1 MLKRL
6 RIKFIAL
13 NMTTIFLVMAV
24 AFVGI
29 CFTERQQ
36 NLKEVQASLGG
47 AIHKAAE
54 ADRNARAQE
63 DPLVQTMPESQE
75 NSETSA
81 LGQERSDTPSAR
93 LAQDGSQAES
103 KRPDGMVLGKGEES
117 YTIPVAV
124 YRLLQDG
131 SLTAAFP
138 DQSVISVDE
147 NAIEEAAQTIA
158 QAADGTDVLSDCGL
172 VYMKQST
179 KDGTY
184 VTFADSSFIE
194 RWKSLAASLAL
205 AGSIALAALFAINVF
220 FARWAL
226 RPVEEAW
233 EKQRRFVAD
242 ASHELKTPLTVI
254 LANVS
259 ILEKHPETPLRENMQ
274 WLESTREEAV
284 RMQELVSDMLSL
296 AQTESAEAFEPARTN
311 LSNLVSKESLQ
322 FESVA
327 FERNVSIEEDVVEG
341 MYVQGNERA
350 LEKLVGTLID
360 NACKYAEERSSV
372 TVRLSR
378 QGKKAVLSVRNLG
391 SPIPQESI
399 EHVFDRFY
407 RADKARTH
415 DESRS
420 FGLGL
425 AIAREIAELHGG
437 TIRVESSAEDGT
449 VFTVMLPLSK

>member
-13 NMTTIFLVMAV
+13 NMATIFLVMVV

-29 CFTERQQ
+29 CLNERQQ
-36 NLKEVQASLGG
+36 NFQEVQTSLGG
-47 AIHKAAE
+47 AIYKAAE
-54 ADRNARAQE
+54 ADQKAKAQTE
-63 DPLVQTMPESQE
+63 LNPQGGAEESQAAQQGPIDTSPSDSLDRE
-75 NSETSA
+75 STQAQSEET
-81 LGQERSDTPSAR
+81 G
-93 LAQDGSQAES
+93 
-103 KRPDGMVLGKGEES
+103 GMVLGRGEGS
-117 YTIPVAV
+117 PTIPVAV
-124 YRLLQDG
+124 YRLSQDG

-138 DQSVISVDE
+138 EQSAISVDE
-147 NAIEEAAQTIA
+147 DAIESAAQAIA
-158 QAADGTDVLSDCGL
+158 QAADGMDVLSDYGL
-172 VYMKQST
+172 VYMKRSM

-184 VTFADSSFIE
+184 VTFADSSFVE
-194 RWKSLAASLAL
+194 RWESLAASLAL
-205 AGSIALAALFAINVF
+205 AGAGALAVLFAINVF

-226 RPVEEAW
+226 RPVEKAW
-233 EKQRRFVAD
+233 KKQRQFVAD

-254 LANVS
+254 LANAS
-259 ILEKHPETPLRENMQ
+259 ILEKHPETPLSENMQ

-296 AQTESAEAFEPARTN
+296 AQAESTETYEFARTN
-311 LSNLVSKESLQ
+311 LSSIVSKEALQ

-327 FERNVSIEEDVVEG
+327 FEHNVSIEDDIAEG
-341 MYVQGNERA
+341 LHVQGSARA

-360 NACKYAEERSSV
+360 NACKYAAEASSV

-391 SPIPQESI
+391 NPIPQESI

-415 DESRS
+415 DDSRS

-425 AIAREIAELHGG
+425 AIAREIAESHGG
-437 TIRVESSAEDGT
+437 SIKAKSSAEDGT
-449 VFTVMLPLSK
+449 VFTVVLPLSK

>member
-13 NMTTIFLVMAV
+13 NMATIFLVMV
-24 AFVGI
+24 VVFVGI
-29 CFTERQQ
+29 CLNERQQ
-36 NLKEVQASLGG
+36 NFQEVQSSLGG
-47 AIHKAAE
+47 AIYKAAE
-54 ADRNARAQE
+54 TDRKAKA
-63 DPLVQTMPESQE
+63 
-75 NSETSA
+75 
-81 LGQERSDTPSAR
+81 
-93 LAQDGSQAES
+93 QAES
-103 KRPDGMVLGKGEES
+103 GPQDGAEESQAAQQGPIDASSSDPLNRENPQAASEETGGMVLGRGEES
-117 YTIPVAV
+117 PAIPVAV
-124 YRLLQDG
+124 YRLSQDG

-138 DQSVISVDE
+138 EQSIISVDE
-147 NAIEEAAQTIA
+147 STTESAAQTIA
-158 QAADGTDVLSDCGL
+158 QAADGTDVLSDYGL
-172 VYMKQST
+172 VYMKRSM

-184 VTFADSSFIE
+184 VTFADSSFVE
-194 RWKSLAASLAL
+194 RWESLAASLAL
-205 AGSIALAALFAINVF
+205 AGAGALTVLFAINVF

-233 EKQRRFVAD
+233 KKQRQFVAD

-254 LANVS
+254 LANSS

-296 AQTESAEAFEPARTN
+296 AQAESTETYEFARTN
-311 LSNLVSKESLQ
+311 LSSIVSKEALQ

-327 FERNVSIEEDVVEG
+327 FERNVTIEDDIAEG
-341 MYVQGNERA
+341 MHVQGSTRA

-360 NACKYAEERSSV
+360 NACKYAAEASSV

-391 SPIPQESI
+391 NPIPQESI

-415 DESRS
+415 DDSRS

-425 AIAREIAELHGG
+425 AIAREIAESHGG
-437 TIRVESSAEDGT
+437 SIKVKSSAEDGT
-449 VFTVMLPLSK
+449 VFTVVLPLSK

>member
-13 NMTTIFLVMAV
+13 NMATIFLVMIV
-24 AFVGI
+24 VFVGI
-29 CFTERQQ
+29 CLNERQQ
-36 NLKEVQASLGG
+36 NFQEVQSSLGG
-47 AIHKAAE
+47 AIYKAAE
-54 ADRNARAQE
+54 TDRKAKA
-63 DPLVQTMPESQE
+63 
-75 NSETSA
+75 
-81 LGQERSDTPSAR
+81 
-93 LAQDGSQAES
+93 QAES
-103 KRPDGMVLGKGEES
+103 GPQDGTEESQTAQQGPIDASSSDPLNRESPQAASEETGGMVLGRGEES
-117 YTIPVAV
+117 PAIPVAV
-124 YRLLQDG
+124 YRLSQDG

-138 DQSVISVDE
+138 EQSIISVDE
-147 NAIEEAAQTIA
+147 STIESAAQTIA
-158 QAADGTDVLSDCGL
+158 QAADGTDVLSDYGL
-172 VYMKQST
+172 VYMKRSM

-184 VTFADSSFIE
+184 VTFADSSFVE
-194 RWKSLAASLAL
+194 RWESLAASLAL
-205 AGSIALAALFAINVF
+205 AGAGALTVLFAINVF

-233 EKQRRFVAD
+233 KKQRQFVAD

-254 LANVS
+254 LANSS

-296 AQTESAEAFEPARTN
+296 AQAESTETYEFARTN
-311 LSNLVSKESLQ
+311 LSSIVSKEALQ

-327 FERNVSIEEDVVEG
+327 FERNVTIEDGIAEG
-341 MYVQGNERA
+341 MHVQGSTRA

-360 NACKYAEERSSV
+360 NACKYAAEASSV

-378 QGKKAVLSVRNLG
+378 QGKKAALSVRNLG
-391 SPIPQESI
+391 NPIPQESI

-415 DESRS
+415 DDSRS

-425 AIAREIAELHGG
+425 AIAREITESHGG
-437 TIRVESSAEDGT
+437 SIKVKSSAEDGT
-449 VFTVMLPLSK
+449 VFTVVLPLSK

>member
-13 NMTTIFLVMAV
+13 NMATIFLVMV
-24 AFVGI
+24 VVFVGI
-29 CFTERQQ
+29 CLNERQQ
-36 NLKEVQASLGG
+36 NFQEVQSSLGG
-47 AIHKAAE
+47 AIYKAAE
-54 ADRNARAQE
+54 TDRKAKA
-63 DPLVQTMPESQE
+63 
-75 NSETSA
+75 
-81 LGQERSDTPSAR
+81 
-93 LAQDGSQAES
+93 QAES
-103 KRPDGMVLGKGEES
+103 GPQDGAEESQAAQQGPIDASSSDPLNRENPQAASEETGGMVLGRGEES
-117 YTIPVAV
+117 PAIPVAV
-124 YRLLQDG
+124 YRLSQDG

-138 DQSVISVDE
+138 EQSIISVDE
-147 NAIEEAAQTIA
+147 STIESAAQTIA
-158 QAADGTDVLSDCGL
+158 QAADGTDVLSDYGL
-172 VYMKQST
+172 VYMKRSM

-184 VTFADSSFIE
+184 VTFADSSFVE
-194 RWKSLAASLAL
+194 RWESLAASLAL
-205 AGSIALAALFAINVF
+205 AGAGALAVLFAINVF

-233 EKQRRFVAD
+233 EKQRQFVAD

-254 LANVS
+254 LANSS

-296 AQTESAEAFEPARTN
+296 AQAESTETYEFARTN
-311 LSNLVSKESLQ
+311 LSSIASKEALQ

-327 FERNVSIEEDVVEG
+327 FERNVTIEDDIAEG
-341 MYVQGNERA
+341 MHVQGSTRA

-360 NACKYAEERSSV
+360 NACKYAAEASSV
-372 TVRLSR
+372 TVHLSR

-391 SPIPQESI
+391 NPIPQESI

-415 DESRS
+415 DDSRR

-425 AIAREIAELHGG
+425 AIAREITESHGG
-437 TIRVESSAEDGT
+437 SIKVKSSAEDGT
-449 VFTVMLPLSK
+449 VFTVVLPLSK

>member
-1 MLKRL
+1 M
-6 RIKFIAL
+6 A
-13 NMTTIFLVMAV
+13 TIFLVMV
-24 AFVGI
+24 VVFVGI
-29 CFTERQQ
+29 CLNERQQ
-36 NLKEVQASLGG
+36 NFQEVQSSLGG
-47 AIHKAAE
+47 AIYKAAE
-54 ADRNARAQE
+54 TDRKAKA
-63 DPLVQTMPESQE
+63 
-75 NSETSA
+75 
-81 LGQERSDTPSAR
+81 
-93 LAQDGSQAES
+93 QAES
-103 KRPDGMVLGKGEES
+103 DPQDGAEESQTAQQGPIDASSSDPLNRESPQAASEETGGMVLGRGEES
-117 YTIPVAV
+117 PAIPVAV
-124 YRLLQDG
+124 YRLSQDG

-138 DQSVISVDE
+138 EQSIISVDE
-147 NAIEEAAQTIA
+147 STIESAAQTIA
-158 QAADGTDVLSDCGL
+158 QAADGTDVLSDYGL
-172 VYMKQST
+172 VYMKRSM

-184 VTFADSSFIE
+184 VTFADSSLVE
-194 RWKSLAASLAL
+194 RWESLAASLAL
-205 AGSIALAALFAINVF
+205 AGAGALTVLFAINVF

-233 EKQRRFVAD
+233 KKQRQFVAD

-254 LANVS
+254 LANSS

-296 AQTESAEAFEPARTN
+296 AQAESTETYEFARTN
-311 LSNLVSKESLQ
+311 LSSIVSKEALQ

-327 FERNVSIEEDVVEG
+327 FERNVTIEDDIAEG
-341 MYVQGNERA
+341 MHVQGSTRA

-360 NACKYAEERSSV
+360 NACKYAAEASSV

-391 SPIPQESI
+391 NPIPQESI

-415 DESRS
+415 DDSRS

-425 AIAREIAELHGG
+425 AIAREITESESHGG
-437 TIRVESSAEDGT
+437 SIEVKSSAEDGT
-449 VFTVMLPLSK
+449 VFTVVLPLSK

>member
-13 NMTTIFLVMAV
+13 NMATIFLVMV
-24 AFVGI
+24 VVFVGI
-29 CFTERQQ
+29 CFNERQQ
-36 NLKEVQASLGG
+36 NFQEVQSSLGG
-47 AIHKAAE
+47 AIYKAAE
-54 ADRNARAQE
+54 TDRKAKA
-63 DPLVQTMPESQE
+63 
-75 NSETSA
+75 
-81 LGQERSDTPSAR
+81 
-93 LAQDGSQAES
+93 QAES
-103 KRPDGMVLGKGEES
+103 GPQDDAEESQAAQQDPIDASPSDPLNRESPQAASEETSGMVLGRGEES
-117 YTIPVAV
+117 PAIPVAV
-124 YRLLQDG
+124 YRLSQDG

-138 DQSVISVDE
+138 EQSIISVDE
-147 NAIEEAAQTIA
+147 STIESAAQTIA
-158 QAADGTDVLSDCGL
+158 QAADGTDVLSDYGL
-172 VYMKQST
+172 VYMKRSM

-184 VTFADSSFIE
+184 VTFADSSFVE
-194 RWKSLAASLAL
+194 RWESLAASLAL
-205 AGSIALAALFAINVF
+205 AGAGALTVLFAINVF

-233 EKQRRFVAD
+233 KKQRQFVAD

-254 LANVS
+254 LANSS

-296 AQTESAEAFEPARTN
+296 AQAESTETYEFARTN
-311 LSNLVSKESLQ
+311 LSSIVSKEALQ

-327 FERNVSIEEDVVEG
+327 FERNVTIEDDIAEG
-341 MYVQGNERA
+341 MHVQGSTRA

-360 NACKYAEERSSV
+360 NACKYAAEASSV

-391 SPIPQESI
+391 NPIPQESI

-415 DESRS
+415 DDSRS

-425 AIAREIAELHGG
+425 AIAREITESHGG
-437 TIRVESSAEDGT
+437 SIKVKSSAEDGT
-449 VFTVMLPLSK
+449 VFTVVLPLSK

>member
-13 NMTTIFLVMAV
+13 NMATIFLVMV
-24 AFVGI
+24 VVFVGI
-29 CFTERQQ
+29 CLNERQQ
-36 NLKEVQASLGG
+36 NFQEVQSSLGG
-47 AIHKAAE
+47 AIYKAAE
-54 ADRNARAQE
+54 TDRKAKA
-63 DPLVQTMPESQE
+63 
-75 NSETSA
+75 
-81 LGQERSDTPSAR
+81 
-93 LAQDGSQAES
+93 QAES
-103 KRPDGMVLGKGEES
+103 GPQDGAEESQTAQQGPIDASSSDPLNRESPQAASEETGGMVLGRGEES
-117 YTIPVAV
+117 PAIPVAV
-124 YRLLQDG
+124 YRLSQDG

-138 DQSVISVDE
+138 EQSIISVDE
-147 NAIEEAAQTIA
+147 STIESAAQTIA
-158 QAADGTDVLSDCGL
+158 QAADGTDVLSDYGL
-172 VYMKQST
+172 VYMKRSM

-184 VTFADSSFIE
+184 VTFADSSFVE
-194 RWKSLAASLAL
+194 RWESLAASLAL
-205 AGSIALAALFAINVF
+205 AGAGALTVLFAINVF

-233 EKQRRFVAD
+233 KKQRQFVAD
-242 ASHELKTPLTVI
+242 ASHELKAPLTVI
-254 LANVS
+254 LANSS

-296 AQTESAEAFEPARTN
+296 AQAESTETYEFARTN
-311 LSNLVSKESLQ
+311 LSSIVSKEALQ

-327 FERNVSIEEDVVEG
+327 FERNVTIEDDIAEG
-341 MYVQGNERA
+341 MHVQGSTRA

-360 NACKYAEERSSV
+360 NACKYAAEASSV

-391 SPIPQESI
+391 NPIPQESI

-415 DESRS
+415 DDSRS

-425 AIAREIAELHGG
+425 AIAREITESHGG
-437 TIRVESSAEDGT
+437 SIKVKSSAEDGT
-449 VFTVMLPLSK
+449 VFTVVLPLSK

>member
-1 MLKRL
+1 M
-6 RIKFIAL
+6 I
-13 NMTTIFLVMAV
+13 
-24 AFVGI
+24 
-29 CFTERQQ
+29 
-36 NLKEVQASLGG
+36 LG
-47 AIHKAAE
+47 
-54 ADRNARAQE
+54 R
-63 DPLVQTMPESQE
+63 
-75 NSETSA
+75 
-81 LGQERSDTPSAR
+81 
-93 LAQDGSQAES
+93 
-103 KRPDGMVLGKGEES
+103 GEES
-117 YTIPVAV
+117 PAIPVAV
-124 YRLLQDG
+124 YRLSQDG

-138 DQSVISVDE
+138 EQSIISVDE
-147 NAIEEAAQTIA
+147 STIESAAQTIA
-158 QAADGTDVLSDCGL
+158 QAADGTDVLSDYGL
-172 VYMKQST
+172 VYMKRSM

-184 VTFADSSFIE
+184 VTFADSSFVE
-194 RWKSLAASLAL
+194 RWESLAASLAL
-205 AGSIALAALFAINVF
+205 AGACALAVLFAINVF

-233 EKQRRFVAD
+233 KRQRQFVAD

-254 LANVS
+254 LANSS

-296 AQTESAEAFEPARTN
+296 AQAESTETYEFARTN
-311 LSNLVSKESLQ
+311 LSSIVSKETLQ

-327 FERNVSIEEDVVEG
+327 FERNVTIEDDIVED
-341 MYVQGNERA
+341 MHVQGSTRA

-360 NACKYAEERSSV
+360 NACKYAAEASSV

-391 SPIPQESI
+391 NPIPQESI

-425 AIAREIAELHGG
+425 AIAREITESHGG
-437 TIRVESSAEDGT
+437 SIRAKSSAEDGT
-449 VFTVMLPLSK
+449 VFTVVLPLSK

>member
-13 NMTTIFLVMAV
+13 NMATIFLVMIV
-24 AFVGI
+24 VFVGI
-29 CFTERQQ
+29 CFNERQQ
-36 NLKEVQASLGG
+36 NFQEVQSSLGG
-47 AIHKAAE
+47 AIYKAAE
-54 ADRNARAQE
+54 TDRKAKA
-63 DPLVQTMPESQE
+63 
-75 NSETSA
+75 
-81 LGQERSDTPSAR
+81 
-93 LAQDGSQAES
+93 QAES
-103 KRPDGMVLGKGEES
+103 GLQDGAEESQAAQQDPIDASPSDSLNRESPQAASEETGGMVLGRGEES
-117 YTIPVAV
+117 PAIPVAV
-124 YRLLQDG
+124 YRLSQDG

-138 DQSVISVDE
+138 EQSIISVDE
-147 NAIEEAAQTIA
+147 STIESAAQTIA
-158 QAADGTDVLSDCGL
+158 QAADGTDVLSDYGL
-172 VYMKQST
+172 VYMKRSM

-184 VTFADSSFIE
+184 VTFADSSFVE
-194 RWKSLAASLAL
+194 RWESLAASLAL
-205 AGSIALAALFAINVF
+205 AGACALAVLFAINVF

-233 EKQRRFVAD
+233 KKQRQFVAD

-254 LANVS
+254 LANSS

-296 AQTESAEAFEPARTN
+296 AQAESTETYEFARTN
-311 LSNLVSKESLQ
+311 LSSIVSKETLQ

-327 FERNVSIEEDVVEG
+327 FERNVTIEDDIVEG
-341 MYVQGNERA
+341 MHVQGSTRA

-360 NACKYAEERSSV
+360 NACKYAAEASSV

-391 SPIPQESI
+391 NPIPQESI

-425 AIAREIAELHGG
+425 AIAREITESHGG
-437 TIRVESSAEDGT
+437 SIRAKSSAEDGT
-449 VFTVMLPLSK
+449 VFTVVLPLSK

>member
-13 NMTTIFLVMAV
+13 NMATIFLVMV
-24 AFVGI
+24 VVFVGI
-29 CFTERQQ
+29 CLNKRQQ
-36 NLKEVQASLGG
+36 NFQEVQSSLGG
-47 AIHKAAE
+47 AIYKAAE
-54 ADRNARAQE
+54 TDRKAKA
-63 DPLVQTMPESQE
+63 
-75 NSETSA
+75 
-81 LGQERSDTPSAR
+81 
-93 LAQDGSQAES
+93 QAES
-103 KRPDGMVLGKGEES
+103 GPQDGTEESQTAQQGPIDASSSDPLNRGSPQAASEEPGGMVLGRGEES
-117 YTIPVAV
+117 PAIPVAV
-124 YRLLQDG
+124 YRLSQDG

-138 DQSVISVDE
+138 EQSIISVDE
-147 NAIEEAAQTIA
+147 STIESAAQTIA
-158 QAADGTDVLSDCGL
+158 QAADGTDVLSDYGL
-172 VYMKQST
+172 VYMKRSM

-184 VTFADSSFIE
+184 VTFADSSFVE
-194 RWKSLAASLAL
+194 RWESLAASLAL
-205 AGSIALAALFAINVF
+205 AGAGALTVLFAINVF

-233 EKQRRFVAD
+233 KKQRQFVAD

-254 LANVS
+254 LANSS

-296 AQTESAEAFEPARTN
+296 AQAESTETYEFARTN
-311 LSNLVSKESLQ
+311 LSSIVSKEALQ

-327 FERNVSIEEDVVEG
+327 FERNVTIEDGIAEG
-341 MYVQGNERA
+341 MHVQGSTRA

-360 NACKYAEERSSV
+360 NACKYAAEASSV

-391 SPIPQESI
+391 NPIPQESI

-415 DESRS
+415 DDSRS

-425 AIAREIAELHGG
+425 AIAREITESHGG
-437 TIRVESSAEDGT
+437 SIKVKSSAEDGT
-449 VFTVMLPLSK
+449 VFTVVLPLSK

>member
-6 RIKFIAL
+6 RVKFIAL
-13 NMTTIFLVMAV
+13 NMATIFLVMV
-24 AFVGI
+24 VVFVGI
-29 CFTERQQ
+29 CLNERQQ
-36 NLKEVQASLGG
+36 NFQEVQSSLGG
-47 AIHKAAE
+47 AIYKAAE
-54 ADRNARAQE
+54 TDRKAKA
-63 DPLVQTMPESQE
+63 
-75 NSETSA
+75 
-81 LGQERSDTPSAR
+81 
-93 LAQDGSQAES
+93 QAES
-103 KRPDGMVLGKGEES
+103 GPQDGAEESQTAQQGPIDASSSGPLNRESPQAASEETGGMVLGRGEES
-117 YTIPVAV
+117 PAIPVAV
-124 YRLLQDG
+124 YRLSQDG

-138 DQSVISVDE
+138 EQSIISVDE
-147 NAIEEAAQTIA
+147 STIENAAQMIA
-158 QAADGTDVLSDCGL
+158 QAADGTDVLSDYGL
-172 VYMKQST
+172 VYMKRSM

-184 VTFADSSFIE
+184 VTFADSSFVE
-194 RWKSLAASLAL
+194 RWESLAASLAL
-205 AGSIALAALFAINVF
+205 AGAGALTVLFAINVF

-233 EKQRRFVAD
+233 KKQRQFVAD
-242 ASHELKTPLTVI
+242 ASHELKAPLTVI
-254 LANVS
+254 LANSS

-296 AQTESAEAFEPARTN
+296 AQAESTETYEFARTN
-311 LSNLVSKESLQ
+311 LSSIVSKEALQ

-327 FERNVSIEEDVVEG
+327 FERNVTIEDGIAEG
-341 MYVQGNERA
+341 MHVQGSTRA

-360 NACKYAEERSSV
+360 NACKYAAEASSV

-391 SPIPQESI
+391 NPIPQESI

-415 DESRS
+415 DDSRS

-425 AIAREIAELHGG
+425 AIAREITESHGG
-437 TIRVESSAEDGT
+437 SIKVKSSAEDGT
-449 VFTVMLPLSK
+449 VFTVVLPLSK

>member
-13 NMTTIFLVMAV
+13 NMATIFLVMV
-24 AFVGI
+24 VVFVGI
-29 CFTERQQ
+29 CLNERQQ
-36 NLKEVQASLGG
+36 NFQEVQSSLGG
-47 AIHKAAE
+47 AIYKAAE
-54 ADRNARAQE
+54 TDRKAKA
-63 DPLVQTMPESQE
+63 
-75 NSETSA
+75 
-81 LGQERSDTPSAR
+81 
-93 LAQDGSQAES
+93 QAES
-103 KRPDGMVLGKGEES
+103 GPQDGTEESQTAQQGPIDASSSDPLNRESPQAASEETGGMVLGRGEES
-117 YTIPVAV
+117 PAIPVAV
-124 YRLLQDG
+124 YRLSQDG

-138 DQSVISVDE
+138 EQSIISVDE
-147 NAIEEAAQTIA
+147 STIESAAQTIA
-158 QAADGTDVLSDCGL
+158 QAADGTDVLSDYGL
-172 VYMKQST
+172 VYMKRSM

-184 VTFADSSFIE
+184 VTFADSSFVE
-194 RWKSLAASLAL
+194 RWESLAASLAL
-205 AGSIALAALFAINVF
+205 AGAGALTVLFAINVF

-233 EKQRRFVAD
+233 KKQRQFVAD

-254 LANVS
+254 LANSS

-296 AQTESAEAFEPARTN
+296 AQAESTETYEFARTN
-311 LSNLVSKESLQ
+311 LSSIVSKEALQ

-327 FERNVSIEEDVVEG
+327 FERNVTIEDGIAEG
-341 MYVQGNERA
+341 MHVQGSTRA

-360 NACKYAEERSSV
+360 NACKYAAEASSV

-378 QGKKAVLSVRNLG
+378 QGKKAALSVRNLG
-391 SPIPQESI
+391 NPIPQESI

-415 DESRS
+415 DDSRS

-425 AIAREIAELHGG
+425 AIAREITESHGG
-437 TIRVESSAEDGT
+437 SIKVKSSAEDGT
-449 VFTVMLPLSK
+449 VFTVVLPLSK

>member
-1 MLKRL
+1 M
-6 RIKFIAL
+6 I
-13 NMTTIFLVMAV
+13 
-24 AFVGI
+24 
-29 CFTERQQ
+29 
-36 NLKEVQASLGG
+36 LG
-47 AIHKAAE
+47 
-54 ADRNARAQE
+54 R
-63 DPLVQTMPESQE
+63 
-75 NSETSA
+75 
-81 LGQERSDTPSAR
+81 
-93 LAQDGSQAES
+93 
-103 KRPDGMVLGKGEES
+103 GEES
-117 YTIPVAV
+117 PAIPVAV
-124 YRLLQDG
+124 YRLSQDG

-138 DQSVISVDE
+138 EQSIISVDE
-147 NAIEEAAQTIA
+147 STIESAAQTIA
-158 QAADGTDVLSDCGL
+158 QAADGTDVLSDYGL
-172 VYMKQST
+172 VYMKRSM

-184 VTFADSSFIE
+184 VTFADSSFVE
-194 RWKSLAASLAL
+194 RWESLAASLAL
-205 AGSIALAALFAINVF
+205 AGACALAVLFAINVF

-233 EKQRRFVAD
+233 KRQRQFVAD

-254 LANVS
+254 LANSS

-296 AQTESAEAFEPARTN
+296 AQAESTETYEFARTN
-311 LSNLVSKESLQ
+311 LSSIVSKETLQ

-327 FERNVSIEEDVVEG
+327 FERNVTIEDDIVED
-341 MYVQGNERA
+341 MHVQGSTRA

-360 NACKYAEERSSV
+360 NACKYAAEASSV
-372 TVRLSR
+372 TVRLPR

-391 SPIPQESI
+391 NPISQESI

-425 AIAREIAELHGG
+425 AIAREITESHGG
-437 TIRVESSAEDGT
+437 SIRAKSSAEDGT
-449 VFTVMLPLSK
+449 VFTVVLPLSK

>member
-13 NMTTIFLVMAV
+13 NMATIFLVMV
-24 AFVGI
+24 VVFVGI
-29 CFTERQQ
+29 CLNEHQQ
-36 NLKEVQASLGG
+36 NFQEVQSSLGG
-47 AIHKAAE
+47 AIYKAAE
-54 ADRNARAQE
+54 TDRKAKA
-63 DPLVQTMPESQE
+63 
-75 NSETSA
+75 
-81 LGQERSDTPSAR
+81 
-93 LAQDGSQAES
+93 QAES
-103 KRPDGMVLGKGEES
+103 GPQDGAEESQAAQQDPIDASPSDSLNRENPQAASEETGGMVLGRGEES
-117 YTIPVAV
+117 PAIPVAV
-124 YRLLQDG
+124 YRLSQDG

-138 DQSVISVDE
+138 EQSIISVDE
-147 NAIEEAAQTIA
+147 STIESAAQTIA
-158 QAADGTDVLSDCGL
+158 QAADGTDVLSDYGL
-172 VYMKQST
+172 VYMKRSM

-184 VTFADSSFIE
+184 VTFADSSFVE
-194 RWKSLAASLAL
+194 RWESLAASLAL
-205 AGSIALAALFAINVF
+205 AGACALAVLFAINVF

-233 EKQRRFVAD
+233 KKQRQFVAD

-254 LANVS
+254 LANSS

-296 AQTESAEAFEPARTN
+296 AQAESTETYEFARTN
-311 LSNLVSKESLQ
+311 LSSIVSKETLQ

-327 FERNVSIEEDVVEG
+327 FERNVTIEDDIVEG
-341 MYVQGNERA
+341 MHVQGSTRA

-360 NACKYAEERSSV
+360 NACKYAAEASSV

-391 SPIPQESI
+391 NPIPQESI

-415 DESRS
+415 DDSRS

-425 AIAREIAELHGG
+425 AIAREIAESHGG
-437 TIRVESSAEDGT
+437 SIKVKSSAEDGT
-449 VFTVMLPLSK
+449 VFTVVLPLSK